1 MNKVELAKLRTVI
14 PEMRRVRRIHFI
26 GIGGAGM
33 GGIAEVLAN
42 EGYQVSGSDLATN
55 AVTERLA
62 SLGAQIFV
70 GHSAEH
76 VDGASVVV
84 VSTAIHTDNPEL
96 LAAREQRIPV
106 VRRAEML
113 AELMRFRHGIA
124 IAGTHGKTT
133 TTSLVASIYAEADR
147 DPTFVIGGLLNS
159 AGTNARLGSSRY
171 LIAEADESDASFL
184 HLQPM
189 VSIVTNIEADHMD
202 TYGGD
207 FSKLKATFIE
217 FLHNL
222 PFYGLAVV
230 CVDDPVVRGMLPEIA
245 RPTLTY
251 GLSDDADVQVL
262 DFVQTTHRSSFRVR
276 RKDAGELQVALN
288 LPGVHNALNA
298 AAAIAV
304 ATEDGVSDE
313 AIINA
318 LSKFEGVGRRFQQ
331 YGEFETGRGK
341 AMLVDDYGHHPSEV
355 KVTINAARAGWP
367 EKRLVMVFQPHRYSR
382 TRDLYEDFADVLSK
396 VDVLVMLEVYAAG
409 EEAIPGA
416 DGRAL
421 CRSIRSRGSLEP
433 VFVATPDDVPAVL
446 ADLIGEG
453 DLVLTQGAGNVGAL
467 ARRLGE
473 MKLSIESMKSG
484 A

>member
-1 MNKVELAKLRTVI
+1 M
-14 PEMRRVRRIHFI
+14 
-26 GIGGAGM
+26 
-33 GGIAEVLAN
+33 
-42 EGYQVSGSDLATN
+42 
-55 AVTERLA
+55 
-62 SLGAQIFV
+62 
-70 GHSAEH
+70 
-76 VDGASVVV
+76 
-84 VSTAIHTDNPEL
+84 
-96 LAAREQRIPV
+96 

-230 CVDDPVVRGMLPEIA
+230 CIDDPVIRGMLPEIA

-262 DFVQTTHRSSFRVR
+262 DFVQTTNHSCFRVR
-276 RKDAGELQVALN
+276 RKEAGELQVTLN
-288 LPGVHNALNA
+288 LPGIHNALNA

-313 AIINA
+313 AIISA
-318 LSKFEGVGRRFQQ
+318 LVKFEGVGRRFQQ

-367 EKRLVMVFQPHRYSR
+367 EKRLVMVFQPHRYTR

-409 EEAIPGA
+409 EEPIPGA

-421 CRSIRSRGSLEP
+421 CRSIRSRGNLEP
-433 VFVATPDDVPAVL
+433 IFVATPDDVPAVL

-473 MKLSIESMKSG
+473 MKLSIDSMKSG